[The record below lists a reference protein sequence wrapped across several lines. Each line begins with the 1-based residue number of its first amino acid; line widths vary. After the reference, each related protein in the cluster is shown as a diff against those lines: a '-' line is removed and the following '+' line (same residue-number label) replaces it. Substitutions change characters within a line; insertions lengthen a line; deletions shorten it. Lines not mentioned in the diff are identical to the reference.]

1 VGSHSDKG
9 VPEGFIGLGDAY
21 DKAFRRLEDVANLEG
36 GLANQ
41 VPADGFD
48 HARAVEAL
56 DRARARALRAAMVV
70 LLATEARPWFER
82 AKARSARAEET
93 VAALADWAGNM
104 KGGVFSATDP
114 AAQAA
119 YDDARDRVEALM
131 RSALASGDL
140 RPWIVD
146 HKKGIMMP
154 VVADRDEWKRSGIAP
169 GYGLQSTIDDDL
181 CPGPKALAGLPLS
194 LIEADFE
201 AWLARQ
207 TPAAPAESEEP
218 LPDANGPKEPRRKG
232 RPVSDPDRIKQA
244 IQIVLKVAVR
254 EYPPTTSAKVGY
266 NRMAK
271 HLANH
276 DEVEKTSFGASA
288 IEKIL
293 RNAYR
298 SMPPDIRSPYPAAR
312 KKKARTAMRAH
323 RI

>member
-1 VGSHSDKG
+1 VRAVGSHSDKG

-154 VVADRDEWKRSGIAP
+154 VVAIG
-169 GYGLQSTIDDDL
+169 T
-181 CPGPKALAGLPLS
+181 
-194 LIEADFE
+194 
-201 AWLARQ
+201 
-207 TPAAPAESEEP
+207 
-218 LPDANGPKEPRRKG
+218 NG
-232 RPVSDPDRIKQA
+232 SDPALLLGMAFKAQSMTTFVPAPKLLRGCPFLSSRRISRPGWRARPLRPRQNPRNPC
-244 IQIVLKVAVR
+244 Q
-254 EYPPTTSAKVGY
+254 T
-266 NRMAK
+266 RMAP
-271 HLANH
+271 
-276 DEVEKTSFGASA
+276 
-288 IEKIL
+288 
-293 RNAYR
+293 R
-298 SMPPDIRSPYPAAR
+298 SREGKAGRSVTP
-312 KKKARTAMRAH
+312 
-323 RI
+323 IV